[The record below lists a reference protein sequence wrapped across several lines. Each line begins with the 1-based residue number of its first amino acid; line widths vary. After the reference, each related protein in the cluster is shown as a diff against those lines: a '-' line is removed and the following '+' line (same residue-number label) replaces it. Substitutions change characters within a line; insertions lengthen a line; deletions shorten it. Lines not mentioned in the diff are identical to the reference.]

1 MSIFIMLK
9 NNSILFLIFIMNNKI
24 TLRGLKKKK
33 ENMEPVLF
41 VQDIILITSGVNH
54 VIPNC

>member
-1 MSIFIMLK
+1 MNVYI
-9 NNSILFLIFIMNNKI
+9 ILFYFEFFIMNNKI
-24 TLRGLKKKK
+24 TLRGLKKEKK
-33 ENMEPVLF
+33 NMEPVLF